1 MKSKIGELIDAK
13 GLKRKYI
20 ADQLGVTREMV
31 SRWVVGKSYP
41 RLDKA
46 FKLAKILGVK
56 VDDLYEETNSGSSE

>member
-1 MKSKIGELIDAK
+1 MRSKIGELISER

-20 ADQLGVTREMV
+20 AEQLGVTNEMV
-31 SRWVVGKSYP
+31 SRWVVGKAYP

-56 VDDLYEETNSGSSE
+56 VDDLYEENNTDTSE

>member
-1 MKSKIGELIDAK
+1 MKSKIGELIDSK

-31 SRWVVGKSYP
+31 SRWVVGKAYP

-46 FKLAKILGVK
+46 FELAKILGVK
-56 VDDLYEETNSGSSE
+56 VDDLYEESNTDTTD